1 MTFFIPFNETF
12 IMFVDN
18 VSANAKPTPPAWV
31 WFDNNT
37 LPAHSLDEAQE
48 KTQVRFAFW
57 IMAVINVS
65 DIVII

>member
-1 MTFFIPFNETF
+1 MLA
-12 IMFVDN
+12 DN

-65 DIVII
+65 FNLQGTNSGSGPLPQ